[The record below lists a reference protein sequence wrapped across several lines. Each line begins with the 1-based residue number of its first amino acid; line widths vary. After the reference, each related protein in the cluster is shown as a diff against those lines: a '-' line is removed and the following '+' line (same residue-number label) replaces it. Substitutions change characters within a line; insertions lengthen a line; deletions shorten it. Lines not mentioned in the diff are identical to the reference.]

1 MLFDDAC
8 RHHLHCCPRGALKT
22 NKSKSQESKAE
33 QIVNF
38 RTVSTNK
45 PNPST
50 LTLEFEVQPTV
61 RLRRIP
67 YQTIF
72 VNNLSFKPHSV
83 ESKLPISYQ
92 VSHNNFW
99 ACANCQVQRRSVRRV
114 LDSRVDIGRHANKKQ
129 DSLDVN
135 VLYRQVKEVA
145 ALGVELEIKVNSKE
159 LIGYI
164 GNNLLASTF

>member
-1 MLFDDAC
+1 
-8 RHHLHCCPRGALKT
+8 
-22 NKSKSQESKAE
+22 
-33 QIVNF
+33 
-38 RTVSTNK
+38 
-45 PNPST
+45 
-50 LTLEFEVQPTV
+50 
-61 RLRRIP
+61 
-67 YQTIF
+67 
-72 VNNLSFKPHSV
+72 
-83 ESKLPISYQ
+83 
-92 VSHNNFW
+92 
-99 ACANCQVQRRSVRRV
+99 VQRRSVRRV